1 MYITLGISIMI
12 HLKNDDYFWFI
23 LETQK
28 EFNYGN
34 RNYIKPISKDFLK
47 ILSDIQNDF
56 VKLDFYIKSIAS
68 LEQILEKKYQRALD
82 RNELI

>member
-1 MYITLGISIMI
+1 MI
-12 HLKNDDYFWFI
+12 HLKNDYIFWFI

-34 RNYIKPISKDFLK
+34 RDYIERISKDYMK
-47 ILSDIQNDF
+47 IMLDLDNDF
-56 VKLDFYIKSIAS
+56 TKKAMHK
-68 LEQILEKKYQRALD
+68 ILEKKYQRALN